1 MLKRKRVAAYIRVSK
16 DRYEQKSSLKNQ
28 EEQIIQ
34 YANDNGYIIVEIYKD
49 IETGTIENRAD
60 FERLLKDAREDKF
73 DIIISK
79 EISRLARNVALSYK
93 IKMITEDFNI
103 GLITLDGSI
112 NTLEGCEELYGLHSW
127 LAEHEAKK
135 TSIRLKS
142 MLTARAKTGLF
153 NGSIPPYGYYCKKGK
168 LFIRN
173 DDTPE
178 IIKRIFA
185 EYIGGKGIDS
195 IAKGLFNDNIPTTSQ
210 INNKKNASNVWYGST
225 IKDILT
231 NQAYI
236 GNMEQKKES
245 TINAVNKKRIKN
257 DASER
262 ILVENTHEPIISKE
276 TFYIV
281 QELLKSRYKKRGHQ
295 TIHLFTNLLHCADC
309 GKGMHFKKNRKG
321 YVCATSVKL
330 GKNVCSDHIVRE
342 AALSEAILKELN
354 SFMSSYSPT
363 SNSKQ
368 LEAIYKKK
376 VSKFESAIKANEQKL
391 IKLNER
397 KDTAFNY
404 LLDKTISRKEYDSY
418 IAKYTKEAEILS
430 NELTAFKSSLEI
442 LTAPSTLKKISSFE
456 KPKAKIDE
464 LTPEI
469 LNKFIEKIEI
479 SEDGSPKIYY
489 RF

>member
-34 YANDNGYIIVEIYKD
+34 YANDNGYIIVEFYKD
-49 IETGTIENRAD
+49 IETGTIENRDD

-73 DIIISK
+73 DVIISK
-79 EISRLARNVALSYK
+79 ELSRLARNVALSYK

-135 TSIRLKS
+135 TSIRLKD
-142 MLTARAKTGLF
+142 MLTTRARNGLF
-153 NGSIPPYGYYCKKGK
+153 NGSIPPYGYYCKKGQ

-173 DDTPE
+173 DETSE
-178 IIKRIFA
+178 IVIRIFS
-185 EYIGGKGIDS
+185 EYIAGKGIDS
-195 IAKGLFNDNIPTTSQ
+195 IARDLFRDNVPTPSQ
-210 INNKKNASNVWYGST
+210 IACKKNASNVWYGKT
-225 IKDILT
+225 IKKILT

-245 TINAVNKKRIKN
+245 TINAINKKRLKN
-257 DASER
+257 DASKR

-276 TFYIV
+276 MFYIV
-281 QELLKSRYKKRGHQ
+281 QDLLKSRRKERGHQ
-295 TIHLFTNLLHCADC
+295 STHLFTNILRCADC

-321 YVCATSVKL
+321 YVCGTSVKL

-342 AALSEAILKELN
+342 SALSEAILKELN

-397 KDTAFNY
+397 KSNALDYF
-404 LLDKTISRKEYDSY
+404 LDKTISKNEYDSY

-442 LTAPSTLKKISSFE
+442 LTAPSTLEKISSFE

>member
-1 MLKRKRVAAYIRVSK
+1 MLRRKRIAVYIRVSK
-16 DRYEQKSSLKNQ
+16 DRLEQKSSLKNQ
-28 EEQIIQ
+28 KDMFIQ
-34 YANDNGYIIVEIYKD
+34 FAKEKNYTIFDFYVD
-49 IETGTIENRAD
+49 IDSGTKENRPD
-60 FERLLKDAREDKF
+60 FERLLKDAQEKKF
-73 DIIISK
+73 DIICSK
-79 EISRLARNVALSYK
+79 ELSRLCRNVFLSYK
-93 IKMITEDFNI
+93 LKVITENYNI
-103 GLITLDGSI
+103 DLITTEGAI
-112 NTLEGCEELYGLHSW
+112 NTLEGNTDLYGLFAW
-127 LAEHEAKK
+127 KAEFEANTTSDRIKKVLTTRAKK
-135 TSIRLKS
+135 
-142 MLTARAKTGLF
+142 GLF
-153 NGSIPPYGYYCKKGK
+153 TSSIPTYGYYCKEGV
-168 LFIRN
+168 LHIRN
-173 DDTPE
+173 DNSPE
-178 IIKRIFA
+178 IVKRIFS
-185 EYIGGKGIDS
+185 EYIAGKGIDS
-195 IAKGLFNDNIPTTSQ
+195 IARDLFHDNVPTPSQ
-210 INNKKNASNVWYGST
+210 IACKKNSSNIWYGKT
-225 IKDILT
+225 IKKILT

-245 TINAVNKKRIKN
+245 TINAINKKRLKN
-257 DASER
+257 DASKR

-276 TFYIV
+276 MFYIV
-281 QELLKSRYKKRGHQ
+281 QDLLKSRRKERGHQ
-295 TIHLFTNLLHCADC
+295 STHLFTNILRCADC

-321 YVCATSVKL
+321 YVCGTSVKL

-342 AALSEAILKELN
+342 SALSEAILKELN

-397 KDTAFNY
+397 KSNALDYF
-404 LLDKTISRKEYDSY
+404 LDKTISKNEYDSY

-442 LTAPSTLKKISSFE
+442 LTAPSTLEKISSFE

>member
-1 MLKRKRVAAYIRVSK
+1 MLKGKRVAAYIRVSK

-34 YANDNGYIIVEIYKD
+34 YANDNGYIIVEFYKD

-93 IKMITEDFNI
+93 IKMIAEDFNI

-112 NTLEGCEELYGLHSW
+112 NTLDGCEELYGLHSW

-142 MLTARAKTGLF
+142 MLTTRARNGLF
-153 NGSIPPYGYYCKKGK
+153 NGSIPPYGYYCIKGK

-173 DDTPE
+173 DDTPD
-178 IIKRIFA
+178 IIKRIFT

-195 IAKGLFNDNIPTTSQ
+195 IAKGLFNDNIPTNSQ
-210 INNKKNASNVWYGST
+210 INNKKNASNVWYGNT

-245 TINAVNKKRIKN
+245 TINAINKKRVKN

-262 ILVENTHEPIISKE
+262 ILVKNTHEPIISKE
-276 TFYIV
+276 IFYIV
-281 QELLKSRYKKRGHQ
+281 QELLKSKHKERGHQ
-295 TIHLFTNLLHCADC
+295 SSHLFTNILRCADC

-321 YVCATSVKL
+321 YVCGTYVKL

-342 AALSEAILKELN
+342 SALSETILKELN

-363 SNSKQ
+363 INSKQ
-368 LEAIYKKK
+368 LKTIYKKK

-397 KDTAFNY
+397 KSNALDYF
-404 LLDKTISRKEYDSY
+404 LDKTISKNEYDSY

-442 LTAPSTLKKISSFE
+442 LTSPSTLEKISSFN

-479 SEDGSPKIYY
+479 SEDGSPNIYY

>member
-79 EISRLARNVALSYK
+79 ELSRLARNVALSYK

-142 MLTARAKTGLF
+142 MLTARARNGLF
-153 NGSIPPYGYYCKKGK
+153 NGSIPPYGYYCEKGQ

-173 DDTPE
+173 DETPE
-178 IIKRIFA
+178 IVIRIFS

-195 IAKGLFNDNIPTTSQ
+195 IARDLFRDNVPTPSQ
-210 INNKKNASNVWYGST
+210 IACKKNASNVWYGKT
-225 IKDILT
+225 IKKILT

-245 TINAVNKKRIKN
+245 TINAINKKRLKN
-257 DASER
+257 DASKR

-330 GKNVCSDHIVRE
+330 GKNVCSEHIVRE